1 MQKGIVR
8 CPICA
13 APGAVLAKY
22 PERVTENQHWYAF
35 KMLKCSQGHFFTL
48 SDKVV
53 GLETKP
59 GRYVVTGRK
68 RLKVANA

>member
-1 MQKGIVR
+1 MQTGIVR

-35 KMLKCSQGHFFTL
+35 KMLKCSRGHFFT
-48 SDKVV
+48 V
-53 GLETKP
+53 GDQQQRGPKP
-59 GRYVVTGRK
+59 GK
-68 RLKVANA
+68 RHGAAMADAS